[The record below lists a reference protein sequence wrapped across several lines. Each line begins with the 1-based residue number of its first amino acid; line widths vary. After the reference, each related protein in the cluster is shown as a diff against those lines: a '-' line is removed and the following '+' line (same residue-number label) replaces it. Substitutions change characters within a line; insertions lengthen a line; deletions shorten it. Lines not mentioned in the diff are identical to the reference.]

1 MPRIGNQNGFVHGHA
16 SGSKSPTYKTWRGMK
31 LRCNNL
37 KNASYVNYGGKGIGY
52 CPEWESFETFLADM
66 GERPEGLTLDRI
78 DRTKDYDPTNCK
90 WSTKREQTLDR
101 GCTVW
106 IEHEGQ
112 TLCLSDWA
120 KEKGLKLTTLR
131 ERIGNGWSIEDA
143 LNRPVRHHPRQAS

>member
-1 MPRIGNQNGFVHGHA
+1 
-16 SGSKSPTYKTWRGMK
+16 MK
-31 LRCNNL
+31 LRCNNP

-78 DRTKDYDPTNCK
+78 DRTKDYGPANCK

-112 TLCLSDWA
+112 TRCLSDWA
-120 KEKGLKLTTLR
+120 KEKGLRLTTLR

-143 LNRPVRHHPRQAS
+143 LNRPLRRHPRQAFSNV